1 MMTSRQSGFPIGG
14 EGNSQ
19 TTHGY
24 IVVEYEM
31 MHEDWSNIEEV
42 PNFFSMSVKFKGHTG
57 QKITD
62 FDPNWSIPDSNSRLN
77 SLMALKWST
86 KLNVA

>member
-24 IVVEYEM
+24 IVVECVLYNAMFDALDELLASCVVV
-31 MHEDWSNIEEV
+31 HFQVYVSKRQLV
-42 PNFFSMSVKFKGHTG
+42 CKFEFV
-57 QKITD
+57 ID
-62 FDPNWSIPDSNSRLN
+62 VLNLSLSIYI
-77 SLMALKWST
+77 A
-86 KLNVA
+86 